1 MQMEGT
7 VDDKDTNQSIC
18 RRITKFIPK
27 RTLRRNMIFSCLVIS
42 LELLDPQLD
51 PRKLGSL
58 S

>member
-1 MQMEGT
+1 MEGT